1 MSIGIY
7 YILNTQSKN
16 GKWKPKKE
24 LCKSHKRY
32 GRVGTEEDCYFQDR
46 DKKVSKV

>member
-1 MSIGIY
+1 MNLHDTMKTTI
-7 YILNTQSKN
+7 Q
-16 GKWKPKKE
+16 